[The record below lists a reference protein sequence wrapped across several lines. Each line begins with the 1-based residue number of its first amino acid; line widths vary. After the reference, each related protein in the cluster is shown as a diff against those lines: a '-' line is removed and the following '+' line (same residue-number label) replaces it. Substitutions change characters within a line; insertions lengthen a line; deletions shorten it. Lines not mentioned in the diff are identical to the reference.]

1 MKKNL
6 TKRIGIV
13 LLVLVM
19 LTSCFV
25 GSTFAKYITSQ
36 DLGGNS
42 SYDGTNGDGSA
53 ARVAKWGVTIGSELG
68 ADGAAAG
75 SELALFAKQYATH
88 DKTTYTGDYS
98 VVSTDYVVAPGTGNV
113 ATNGQGTLTDGGI
126 KIKLAGTPEV
136 AAKIEVY
143 ASLELLNANK
153 WTVKVGETEKF
164 YCPLIFYIG
173 NVTID
178 GKNYTSLEALN
189 TALSTAATGV
199 GNAGGK
205 WSTVVAPGTDLAT
218 LTDGTIAEGNEEI
231 SLNIG
236 WEWPFETGNDAW
248 DTALGNAAAA
258 AVDTEGG
265 NAQGLGIVV
274 TGHVTVTQVD

>member
-6 TKRIGIV
+6 TKRTGII
-13 LLVLVM
+13 LLALVM

-25 GSTFAKYITSQ
+25 GGTFAKYITSQ
-36 DLGGNS
+36 NLGGNS
-42 SYDGTNGDGSA
+42 AYDGTNGDGSA

-68 ADGAAAG
+68 TDGAAAG
-75 SELALFAKQYATH
+75 SKLALFAKQYATH
-88 DKTTYTGDYS
+88 DSTYNGAYS

-113 ATNGQGTLTDGGI
+113 TTDDEGNKTGGAI

-136 AAKIEVY
+136 AAKIEAQATV
-143 ASLELLNANK
+143 AMVNEGK
-153 WTVKVGETEKF
+153 WTVTVGETTKF

-173 NVTID
+173 NKVVD
-178 GKNYTSLEALN
+178 GKNYTSLDALN
-189 TALSTAATGV
+189 AALADA
-199 GNAGGK
+199 GK

-218 LTDGTIAEGNEEI
+218 LVDGTNAEGNGEI
-231 SLNIG
+231 DLTIG

-258 AVDTEGG
+258 AAEVEGG
-265 NAQGLGIVV
+265 AAAGLGIVV
-274 TGHVTVTQVD
+274 KGTVTVTQVD